1 MTKALL
7 LKPRLS
13 VALLTLG
20 LLVGSAAAARSDR
33 GPIPVA
39 LSTNANVVL
48 DAAVFVER
56 THLAATGPVHTLEP
70 ARRLSRGDRV
80 VTLLTW
86 YRLGGNGGFVVT
98 NALPATLAYQ
108 PDDRDE
114 VSVDGGRHWGQLGA
128 LHVAGRAAT
137 AEDVT
142 HIRWHVS
149 SAQAMAGS
157 GRVVYA
163 GLVK

>member
-1 MTKALL
+1 MRLPFTASSFRLL
-7 LKPRLS
+7 LG
-13 VALLTLG
+13 ALALAATG
-20 LLVGSAAAARSDR
+20 AAAHGDATLRPAVLTTRSD
-33 GPIPVA
+33 
-39 LSTNANVVL
+39 VVL

-56 THLAATGPVHTLEP
+56 TRLAAKGPVHTLEP
-70 ARRLSRGDRV
+70 ARRLGRGDRV

-98 NALPATLAYQ
+98 NALPATLAFQ

-114 VSVDGGRHWGQLGA
+114 DVSADGGHTWGRLGTLRYGA
-128 LHVAGRAAT
+128 RFAT

-142 HIRWHVS
+142 HVRWHVTP
-149 SAQAMAGS
+149 AQAMAGS
-157 GRVVYA
+157 GRIAYA